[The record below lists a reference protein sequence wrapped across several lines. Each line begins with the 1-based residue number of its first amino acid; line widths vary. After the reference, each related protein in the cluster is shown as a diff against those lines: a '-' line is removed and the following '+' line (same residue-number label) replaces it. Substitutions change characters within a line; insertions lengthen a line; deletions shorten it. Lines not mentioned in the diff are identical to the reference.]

1 MVFGCGVK
9 AGVYCFYANEQ
20 VVHDINLTVEVCDE
34 HCEVSRERP
43 APSMVVCSDS
53 GSSFSY
59 VSSLA
64 FLSAICM
71 HLYTKVGEKSQAGRV
86 YTAGYDLL
94 TCTPSTH

>member
-20 VVHDINLTVEVCDE
+20 VVHDTNLIAEVCDE
-34 HCEVSRERP
+34 LLKFQERP